1 MLRSLKSI
9 RHFCL
14 IYRKAPSNAKLQ
26 KLFKAN
32 KELAIQVALDK
43 HIKEGLIES
52 LKLKKRYWKQGKKL
66 NLLNKDNHNL

>member
-52 LKLKKRYWKQGKKL
+52 LKLEKRCRNRGKKL
-66 NLLNKDNHNL
+66 NLVSKED